1 MNSYNSSRSGRV
13 EVQHKGVWGTIC
25 GNSWDFQDANVVCRQ
40 LGFEEALATFRN
52 AGSGPRTGP
61 VWLNEVRCVGNE
73 SSISECVH
81 IGWGDHDCWHNYD
94 AGVVCRP
101 TSKAMIYL
109 QSRFVKF
116 KKTHSSLMTRMLLQ
130 RDVVEP
136 HSIAVKLGSLGN
148 GLKTIK
154 SNQKKP

>member
-25 GNSWDFQDANVVCRQ
+25 GVSWDLQDANVVCRQ
-40 LGFEEALATFRN
+40 LRFEGAFAASRN

-81 IGWGDHDCWHNYD
+81 IGWRDHDCWHNYD

-116 KKTHSSLMTRMLLQ
+116 KKPILFS
-130 RDVVEP
+130 
-136 HSIAVKLGSLGN
+136 
-148 GLKTIK
+148 
-154 SNQKKP
+154 

>member
-1 MNSYNSSRSGRV
+1 MTAVRVVNSYNSSRSGRV

-25 GNSWDFQDANVVCRQ
+25 GVSWDLQDANVVCRQ
-40 LGFEEALATFRN
+40 LGFEGALAASRN

-81 IGWGDHDCWHNYD
+81 IGWGDHDCRHNYN

-101 TSKAMIYL
+101 TSMTMIYL
-109 QSRFVKF
+109 QFVQV
-116 KKTHSSLMTRMLLQ
+116 KKTHVFPIARMLLR

-136 HSIAVKLGSLGN
+136 HSIALKLD
-148 GLKTIK
+148 
-154 SNQKKP
+154 